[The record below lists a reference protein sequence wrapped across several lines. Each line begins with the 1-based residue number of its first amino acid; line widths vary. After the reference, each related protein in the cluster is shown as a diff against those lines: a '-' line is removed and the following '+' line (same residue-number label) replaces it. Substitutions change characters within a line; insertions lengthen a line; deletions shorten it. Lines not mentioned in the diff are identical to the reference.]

1 MNIIRFLA
9 VLMLLGLL
17 AGCVGTKPAVPE
29 GDVRLPEID
38 IVMVKENA
46 DEALK
51 LAQEARLDV
60 EVVSG
65 RLTEVNNQMLNFSEE
80 MASVSGAKVEEI
92 ENRLAVLTEEVKNIY
107 RELDTLRMRIKAPKR
122 SNEPAVFDAN
132 VFRPGTKEANAAL
145 SPDERKYRT
154 AQAYFN
160 NAKYLNA
167 AVAFKE
173 AFNANPNGAFA
184 DNCQFWIGESYF
196 NMGQYARAIANYKKI
211 FAYANTDKA
220 DDAQMRIAICYSKL
234 GDNEQA
240 VVEFKNMLNKYPQ
253 SEYTEEARKYISQL
267 EQ

>member
-29 GDVRLPEID
+29 GDVLLPEID

-145 SPDERKYRT
+145 SPDERKY
-154 AQAYFN
+154 
-160 NAKYLNA
+160 LNA